1 MSGLADPLRNLRDK
15 ALSTPL
21 ARSAETT
28 AERVAA
34 ELRGELAELRR
45 ILDDQALAAADA
57 AEVLG
62 RAIARLSADVE
73 EMLQRL
79 EKLGPTEE

>member
-1 MSGLADPLRNLRDK
+1 MSGLAEPLRNLRDK

-21 ARSAETT
+21 ARSSEAT
-28 AERVAA
+28 ADRVAA

-57 AEVLG
+57 AEILG

-79 EKLGPTEE
+79 EKLGPTAE